1 MATLLD
7 KLSGSLIGLA
17 VGDAVGTTVEF
28 KPRGSFPPVTD
39 MTGGGPFKLPV
50 GYWTDDTSMALCIA
64 DSLRE
69 NNGLD
74 ENDLLSKFVDWHL
87 HGYNSSTGRCFDI
100 GNTTI
105 NALHNYIENGSI
117 HNNDNAKFYSGNGSI
132 MRLAPVAIY
141 YHADPEMAVT
151 ISAGQSKTTH
161 AALPAVH
168 GCELLAMI
176 LLNAFS
182 TDDKDQAL
190 NLVIPAHWDPLVVD
204 VASMSFLNSDM
215 SQIKSSGYVIDTLK
229 AAIWSFYNTNSF
241 SDAILTA
248 ANLGDDADT
257 VAAVTGQI
265 AGAFYGESS
274 IPDTWIEKLHDYNRI
289 KQLAIELAKKGGFV
303 SGH

>member
-1 MATLLD
+1 MATLID

-28 KPRGSFPPVTD
+28 KPRGSFTPVTD

-64 DSLRE
+64 DSLCE

-74 ENDLLSKFVDWHL
+74 EHDLLGKFVNWHL

-100 GNTTI
+100 GNTTVT
-105 NALHNYIENGSI
+105 ALHNYIEHGAVC
-117 HNNDNAKFYSGNGSI
+117 NNENAKFYSGNGSI
-132 MRLAPVAIY
+132 MRLAPVVIY
-141 YHADPEMAVT
+141 YHANPGMAVT
-151 ISAGQSKTTH
+151 VSAGQSKTTH

-168 GCELLAMI
+168 GCELLATIM
-176 LLNAFS
+176 LNAFS
-182 TDDKDQAL
+182 SDDRSQVL
-190 NLVIPAHWDPLVVD
+190 NVAIPKHWDPLIAD
-204 VASMSFLNSDM
+204 VASMSFLTSDV
-215 SQIKSSGYVIDTLK
+215 SQIKSSGYVVDTLK
-229 AAIWSFYNTNSF
+229 AAIWSFYNTDTF

-265 AGAFYGESS
+265 AGAFYGESG
-274 IPDTWIEKLHDYNRI
+274 IPNTWIEKLYDYDRI
-289 KQLAIELAKKGGFV
+289 KKLAIKLAKKGGFV